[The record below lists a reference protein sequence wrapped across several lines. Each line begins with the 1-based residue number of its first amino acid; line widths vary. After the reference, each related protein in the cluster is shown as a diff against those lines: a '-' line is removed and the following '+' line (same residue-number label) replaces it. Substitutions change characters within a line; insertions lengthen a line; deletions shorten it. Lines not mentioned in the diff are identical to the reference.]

1 MSLFRHS
8 FRPLSSF
15 MAAITGE
22 SSSAS
27 LNSLFIT
34 LSLILSSFLF
44 MLSQNTYAHPSSS
57 ESMMPYDDDTLL
69 ANAHYIMKCPAS
81 QDETTK
87 RLRLHS
93 VIFFYLSRISRCCTI
108 QGSLCGC
115 HTGCHNKVTG
125 CIGCC
130 MNLVNNSVNTC
141 YKTNNFKSSSYK

>member
-1 MSLFRHS
+1 
-8 FRPLSSF
+8 

-27 LNSLFIT
+27 LNSLFII

-44 MLSQNTYAHPSSS
+44 MLSQNNAHPSSS

-81 QDETTK
+81 QDETPK

-108 QGSLCGC
+108 QCSLC
-115 HTGCHNKVTG
+115 GCHNKVTG

-141 YKTNNFKSSSYK
+141 YKTNNFKRSSYK

>member
-27 LNSLFIT
+27 LNSLFII

-44 MLSQNTYAHPSSS
+44 MLSQNNAHPSSS
-57 ESMMPYDDDTLL
+57 KSMMPYDDDTLL

-81 QDETTK
+81 QDETPK

-93 VIFFYLSRISRCCTI
+93 VIFLH
-108 QGSLCGC
+108 LP
-115 HTGCHNKVTG
+115 
-125 CIGCC
+125 
-130 MNLVNNSVNTC
+130 
-141 YKTNNFKSSSYK
+141 YKPVLYDPVFPLWMPHRLPQRGHRLHWLLYESGQ

>member
-27 LNSLFIT
+27 LNSLFII

-44 MLSQNTYAHPSSS
+44 MLSQNNAHPSSPK
-57 ESMMPYDDDTLL
+57 SMMPYDDDTLL
-69 ANAHYIMKCPAS
+69 ANAHYIMKFPAS
-81 QDETTK
+81 QDETPK

-93 VIFFYLSRISRCCTI
+93 VIFLHLPYKPVLYDPVFPLWMPHRLPQ
-108 QGSLCGC
+108 QGHRLHWLLYESGQ
-115 HTGCHNKVTG
+115 
-125 CIGCC
+125 
-130 MNLVNNSVNTC
+130 
-141 YKTNNFKSSSYK
+141 